1 MVVGIILFAFGMRAT
16 LAHVHSHLHLIPA
29 LALFCGSAVYLLG
42 FVALRWRVSRALGV
56 GRPIAAVVFAALTAV
71 ATSVPALVAVALVA
85 TVWLGLHAYEL
96 IRWREERARQRAA
109 TLDAVVA
116 PE

>member
-1 MVVGIILFAFGMRAT
+1 
-16 LAHVHSHLHLIPA
+16 
-29 LALFCGSAVYLLG
+29 
-42 FVALRWRVSRALGV
+42 
-56 GRPIAAVVFAALTAV
+56 VFAALTAV

-96 IRWREERARQRAA
+96 IKWREERARQRST